1 MDGVGFVLSPQRAVS
16 RWVAYPARFHM
27 LPTVIENMMLEEKD
41 HAITRDFGAAKRFMG
56 GFSHGETEKLGR
68 HA

>member
-1 MDGVGFVLSPQRAVS
+1 
-16 RWVAYPARFHM
+16 M